1 MVKTNFLGETT
12 VTKIFCLTCE
22 RALSKKSM
30 VCLNTLIINYTI
42 IVLQSIRLTTMF
54 LLTFSVI
61 DFLMKSHQLTM
72 LKVRDP
78 FKIWHTA
85 EG

>member
-54 LLTFSVI
+54 LLTFS
-61 DFLMKSHQLTM
+61 DWLSHQLTM
-72 LKVRDP
+72 IKVRDP